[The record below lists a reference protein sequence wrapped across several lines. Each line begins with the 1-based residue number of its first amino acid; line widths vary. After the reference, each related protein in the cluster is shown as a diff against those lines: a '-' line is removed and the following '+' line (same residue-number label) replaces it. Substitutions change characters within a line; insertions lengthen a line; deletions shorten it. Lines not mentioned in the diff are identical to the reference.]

1 MYIDTSVAV
10 KLFTPEPDSQASE
23 SIVADSALVSSEL
36 LYCELRTALHAK
48 RRNNLIS
55 PAMMTSSWETF
66 ERYLLERR
74 IRLVAFDS
82 GVVREAAAVVD
93 RVHPGVPLRT
103 LDALHLATFIRM
115 DAGPLFTKDKRMR
128 EAARQLSLP
137 LAD

>member
-1 MYIDTSVAV
+1 
-10 KLFTPEPDSQASE
+10 
-23 SIVADSALVSSEL
+23 
-36 LYCELRTALHAK
+36 
-48 RRNNLIS
+48 
-55 PAMMTSSWETF
+55 MMASSWETF

-93 RVHPGVPLRT
+93 RVHPTVPLRT

-128 EAARQLSLP
+128 EAARQLNLP
-137 LAD
+137 LVD